1 MIRRVPHHLVGAQE
15 IAVMLGLSRQRVY
28 QLTSEPD
35 FPAPEVVLATGRVWN
50 TDAVRRWAAAH
61 GRTISV
67 ED

>member
-1 MIRRVPHHLVGAQE
+1 
-15 IAVMLGLSRQRVY
+15 MLGLSRQRVY